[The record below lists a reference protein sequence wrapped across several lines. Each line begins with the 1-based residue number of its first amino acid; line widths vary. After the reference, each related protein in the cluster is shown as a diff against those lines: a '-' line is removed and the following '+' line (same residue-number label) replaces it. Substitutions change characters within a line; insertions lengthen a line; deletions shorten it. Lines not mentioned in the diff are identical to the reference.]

1 MINKA
6 AEKVVIL
13 IKIYIGTNLQL
24 KMKVFLNERQY
35 ETILKR
41 KQKSIRK

>member
-1 MINKA
+1 MINKT

-35 ETILKR
+35 ETILR